1 MQSSK
6 RRRLF
11 HHPEASTLTLRL
23 WEFSG
28 TSLLNLLIWLVL
40 VVYLSPLSYMLIT
53 SVKSADQLRDSK
65 APTLPA
71 KVQTF
76 SYKGEDLQVYNVPTE
91 HGIKQWAMLD
101 RFLKYSDFI
110 DPADPKAGPIRWVG
124 FWGALTYHY
133 VPSIT
138 WANFATMFAEA
149 NYPNL
154 LRNTFFIIIL
164 GEIGILCSSIMVA
177 YGFARFRVP
186 AGKFLF
192 LLLIATILI
201 PDSITLVPTFVIF
214 GRVLHWSGTFYPLI
228 VPQFFGSAIYIFLL
242 RQNFKTIPRDLDE
255 AAMLDGAGP
264 LRTLVSIVLPQ
275 AIPTVVTVALLH
287 FFNAW
292 NELKMASLYLGVR
305 PDLQPIAFSTQI
317 QQGIGFTAEILQAS
331 AVLVMI
337 VPVLVLFLAQRYF
350 MQDMVIAGVE
360 K

>member
-1 MQSSK
+1 MQTSK
-6 RRRLF
+6 PRLF
-11 HHPEASTLTLRL
+11 FHKDASTLTLRL

-28 TSLLNLLIWLVL
+28 TALLNLLIWLLL

-53 SVKSADQLRDSK
+53 AVKSADQLRDSK
-65 APTLPA
+65 APAMPA

-76 SYKGEDLQVYNVPTE
+76 SYKGEDLLVYNVPTAKGTE
-91 HGIKQWAMLD
+91 HWAMLD
-101 RFLKYSDFI
+101 KFTKYSDFI
-110 DPADPKAGPIRWVG
+110 DPANPQAGPIRWVG

-138 WANFATMFAEA
+138 FANFATMLSEV
-149 NYPNL
+149 NYLNL
-154 LRNTFFIIIL
+154 LRNTFFLIIV
-164 GEIGILCSSIMVA
+164 GEIGVLCSSVMVA
-177 YGFARFRVP
+177 YGFARFPVP
-186 AGKFLF
+186 AGRFLF
-192 LLLIATILI
+192 ILLIATILI

-214 GRVLHWSGTFYPLI
+214 GKDLHWSGTFYPLL

-275 AIPTVVTVALLH
+275 AIPTVVTVALLF
-287 FFNAW
+287 FFNSW

-305 PDLQPIAFSTQI
+305 PDLQTIAFSTQI
-317 QQGIGFTAEILQAS
+317 YQGVGFTAEILQAS

-337 VPVLVLFLAQRYF
+337 VPVVVLFLAQRYF